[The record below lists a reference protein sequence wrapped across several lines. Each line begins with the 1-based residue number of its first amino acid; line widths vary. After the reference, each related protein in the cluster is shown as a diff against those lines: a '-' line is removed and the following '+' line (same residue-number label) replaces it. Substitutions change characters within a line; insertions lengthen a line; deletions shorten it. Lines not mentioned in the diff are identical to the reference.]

1 MVSDQARRP
10 DRLWARKPAGGFQF
24 IPAAAL
30 LAAWRAYQRGDIR
43 LPDLREWFAV
53 QERCATRRA
62 AYRHRPDAAGAD
74 LPCARGW
81 GRRLRRA
88 GLLVDAA
95 GSVRPPCRFNEVPS
109 DLVPPEVLDL
119 VPNHARQVPV
129 PRRILRYLARATRP
143 AIIAATIAHLLRGL
157 YYREGSC
164 VSGGSCKASW
174 IASVF
179 GMDLRTA
186 KDARRTLIDH
196 GWLVLVPTNQQRLNR
211 WGQPFVI
218 NMDWTANDAAPV
230 TSPPPRS
237 NKPIESPPPDED
249 RELSQGRSDD
259 QKRPGWCQALSEPD
273 WRHVRESDLRDP
285 RRLARLYRSARLAG
299 ALRDSPAQRLAF
311 FAAASHAMR
320 TATRSPGGMFAA
332 IVRRGLWHHA
342 SDRDED
348 HGRRQL
354 LSLRRSA
361 PPVVRS
367 IPSAA
372 TRESPKRSPDPSH
385 DFCRAG
391 QVLLG
396 VDLGHVR
403 RAVAEHHA
411 GGLDPELL
419 PEERGRAV
427 PQLVR

>member
-1 MVSDQARRP
+1 MSDQARRP

-30 LAAWRAYQRGDIR
+30 LAVWRAYQRGDIR
-43 LPDLREWFAV
+43 LSDLRDWFAV
-53 QERCATRRA
+53 QEQCSIRHA
-62 AYRHRPDAAGAD
+62 ASRHRPGAASTD
-74 LPCARGW
+74 LPRSRRW

-95 GSVRPPCRFNEVPS
+95 SSIRPPRRFTEVPT

-119 VPNHARQVPV
+119 VPNHARPVPV
-129 PRRILRYLARATRP
+129 PRRILRFLATSTRP
-143 AIIAATIAHLLRGL
+143 AIIAATIAHLVRGL
-157 YYREGSC
+157 YYRGGSC
-164 VSGGSCKASW
+164 ISGGSCKASW
-174 IASVF
+174 IATVF
-179 GMDLRTA
+179 GIDLRTA
-186 KDARRTLIDH
+186 KEARRALIDQ
-196 GWLVLVPTNQQRLNR
+196 GWLVMVATNQHRLNR
-211 WGQPFVI
+211 WGQSFVI
-218 NMDWTANDAAPV
+218 NMDWNPKGAKLAV
-230 TSPPPRS
+230 SPPPPS
-237 NKPIESPPPDED
+237 VKSTESPPPERD

-259 QKRPGWCQALSEPD
+259 QKRPGWCREPSEPS
-273 WRHVRESDLRDP
+273 WRDVRESDLRDA
-285 RRLARLYRSARLAG
+285 RRLARLYRSARIAG
-299 ALRDSPAQRLAF
+299 VLRDSPAQRLAF
-311 FAAASHAMR
+311 FAAANHAIR

-354 LSLRRSA
+354 LSLRASVQPTPR
-361 PPVVRS
+361 PPARAE
-367 IPSAA
+367 PP
-372 TRESPKRSPDPSH
+372 ESPNRLAHPPH

-396 VDLGHVR
+396 VDLGHIR
-403 RAVAEHHA
+403 RAVAEHDA

-419 PEERGRAV
+419 SEERGGAV